1 MPPFTQAL
9 FILSQSRDQY
19 PGLTDPYPTP
29 VRGITV
35 GRDGTT
41 CGLAPPRPIIL
52 LGAPLAPVPT
62 GIGVIGVPA
71 AGATAASAIATLGSS
86 PLSPDIAEVTI
97 RAGIAP
103 CHVGGTDIAP
113 TNRA

>member
-9 FILSQSRDQY
+9 FIISQSRGQY

-29 VRGITV
+29 DRGTTV
-35 GRDGTT
+35 GRDCTT
-41 CGLAPPRPIIL
+41 CGLAPSRPIIL
-52 LGAPLAPVPT
+52 LGIPLAPIPT

-71 AGATAASAIATLGSS
+71 ALASAASAALG
-86 PLSPDIAEVTI
+86 SPDIAEVAM